1 MAPLDQSFDD
11 NAIGQDD
18 EEEEEEN
25 SSQVLLGVLS
35 AVKKVRIFFVEM
47 YNIILKNEIKL
58 PDRSYH
64 ISEAHG
70 TSIAQDC
77 ANAHS

>member
-35 AVKKVRIFFVEM
+35 AVKKVRNSFVEM

-58 PDRSYH
+58 WK
-64 ISEAHG
+64 I
-70 TSIAQDC
+70 IC
-77 ANAHS
+77 AIQSSPERH